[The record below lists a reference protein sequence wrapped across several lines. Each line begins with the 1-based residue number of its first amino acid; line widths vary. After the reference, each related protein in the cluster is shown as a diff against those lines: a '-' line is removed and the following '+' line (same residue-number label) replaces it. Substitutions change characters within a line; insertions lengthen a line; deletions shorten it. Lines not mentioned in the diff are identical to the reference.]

1 MNLAM
6 KQKQIQR
13 HRGQTYGCQG
23 GDGVGEDRTESL
35 QWVDANCIWKPYTR
49 WINNHV
55 LLYGTGD
62 YIQYPMIKPNGKVYE
77 KYIHVQQDHFAEHLK
92 QKT

>member
-35 QWVDANCIWKPYTR
+35 Q
-49 WINNHV
+49 
-55 LLYGTGD
+55 
-62 YIQYPMIKPNGKVYE
+62 
-77 KYIHVQQDHFAEHLK
+77 
-92 QKT
+92 